1 MGSFA
6 GAGAGAEGY
15 ETINIVL
22 INAYVNRT
30 VGLADAGGGRDAA
43 GGGGGAANELSSSHA
58 GAAGF
63 AGRGAEGTEG
73 VAAPRI
79 FESSLLAGEYPDPC
93 SGEVV

>member
-1 MGSFA
+1 MKTS
-6 GAGAGAEGY
+6 
-15 ETINIVL
+15 NIVL
-22 INAYVNRT
+22 INAYVKRT
-30 VGLADAGGGRDAA
+30 VGLADAGGGGRDAA

-73 VAAPRI
+73 VAAARI